1 MGKAALPQHCVI
13 ILQIHILQHSLL
25 YAKKCL
31 TLNVLQSFDMNIVE
45 RPARYV
51 QRVVTDLSDNH
62 VMYQTPAH
70 NTVLES
76 HKIQDF
82 QRVGHMSVT

>member
-1 MGKAALPQHCVI
+1 MSKAAFLHYCVI
-13 ILQIHILQHSLL
+13 FLQIHTVQHSLL

-62 VMYQTPAH
+62 VMYQTPCCGQGSDTSRGCPTDH
-70 NTVLES
+70 
-76 HKIQDF
+76 
-82 QRVGHMSVT
+82 VTDI